1 MFYAN
6 SETILNN
13 DRFFSPYIVESYPHQ
28 KEKSFNNYLR
38 KILQVYLNST
48 FRGHGNVFGEGTENG
63 KDANRERGGD
73 EK

>member
-28 KEKSFNNYLR
+28 KEKSFNNYLFIYGQIIIYFALFVDIC
-38 KILQVYLNST
+38 KSNLFLFFYATKSKN
-48 FRGHGNVFGEGTENG
+48 
-63 KDANRERGGD
+63 A
-73 EK
+73 